1 MSLLRLIVLRRVLRF
16 YRPLVSIAHGRDKF
30 EYVLA
35 ILTAVGS
42 QWLIGIIL
50 CTLFLLSFYFDIVRI
65 AYPIFLS
72 HVQKIRSSRIRHA

>member
-1 MSLLRLIVLRRVLRF
+1 MTARTNVHVYQRNIPVAMSLLRLIVLRRVLRF
-16 YRPLVSIAHGRDKF
+16 YRPLVSIVHRRDIF

-50 CTLFLLSFYFDIVRI
+50 
-65 AYPIFLS
+65 
-72 HVQKIRSSRIRHA
+72 

>member
-1 MSLLRLIVLRRVLRF
+1 MAAYTNGHVYQRNVPVAMSLLRLIVLRRVLRF
-16 YRPLVSIAHGRDKF
+16 YHPLVNIVHGRDIF

-50 CTLFLLSFYFDIVRI
+50 
-65 AYPIFLS
+65 
-72 HVQKIRSSRIRHA
+72 